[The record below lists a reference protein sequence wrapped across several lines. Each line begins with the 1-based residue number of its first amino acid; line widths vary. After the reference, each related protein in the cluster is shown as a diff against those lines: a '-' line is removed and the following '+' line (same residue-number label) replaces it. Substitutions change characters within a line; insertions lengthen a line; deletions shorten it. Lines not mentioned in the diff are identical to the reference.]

1 MRLLNMLEDS
11 LEILVFNSLT
21 ILLLI
26 VALIA
31 MGKKINHFGILI
43 MAILWGLIPWP
54 FYHLSTDL
62 SIFTVAFLRFFTATV
77 GGLFFVLMFLIFNVF
92 FKHKAKW
99 SWFQYSFQDL
109 KIQITNSLPIST
121 RKSGTLQKQIHLPY
135 ILYYLILGTFYFVT
149 ILFYFYSYQNLGVI
163 FTAII
168 NMVATTI
175 FIALWNWLRKQEYI
189 DSIKVT
195 YLVMLLVA
203 GILTIESLII
213 TESTDLLIF
222 GIVSLVTTIFTWVLF
237 IILSGVDNYTPAEKE
252 RVLSFA
258 DKPTD
263 FQISR
268 SMVKLTFFFFFSV
281 LSLLLFTL
289 ILNAFPIGGS
299 IMGDEVTKF
308 FKDLQNFSQ
317 LLLNPWAWFIGL
329 ETTVFPYLLYFLT
342 QNNWSS
348 RSLKWDQWIVIL
360 AGFEPLTSI
369 FVGIF
374 VGGEAFKYNLI
385 ILILATIIL
394 ALSMLLRYYHEKN
407 CLKSIILLKV
417 KRSRL
422 KTLVDHIKYDPNIV
436 EIKTVAGRYDII
448 LRTLFQNNNLL
459 KTFIENLKELDSTIE
474 VENLIIF
481 EMKK

>member
-1 MRLLNMLEDS
+1 
-11 LEILVFNSLT
+11 
-21 ILLLI
+21 
-26 VALIA
+26 
-31 MGKKINHFGILI
+31 
-43 MAILWGLIPWP
+43 
-54 FYHLSTDL
+54 
-62 SIFTVAFLRFFTATV
+62 
-77 GGLFFVLMFLIFNVF
+77 
-92 FKHKAKW
+92 
-99 SWFQYSFQDL
+99 
-109 KIQITNSLPIST
+109 
-121 RKSGTLQKQIHLPY
+121 
-135 ILYYLILGTFYFVT
+135 
-149 ILFYFYSYQNLGVI
+149 
-163 FTAII
+163 
-168 NMVATTI
+168 
-175 FIALWNWLRKQEYI
+175 
-189 DSIKVT
+189 
-195 YLVMLLVA
+195 
-203 GILTIESLII
+203 
-213 TESTDLLIF
+213 
-222 GIVSLVTTIFTWVLF
+222 
-237 IILSGVDNYTPAEKE
+237 VDNYTQAEKE

-374 VGGEAFKYNLI
+374 VGGEAYKYNLI
-385 ILILATIIL
+385 ILILATSIL

-436 EIKTVAGRYDII
+436 EIKTITGRYDIF

-459 KTFIENLKELDSTIE
+459 NTFIENLKELDSTIE

-481 EMKK
+481 EKKK